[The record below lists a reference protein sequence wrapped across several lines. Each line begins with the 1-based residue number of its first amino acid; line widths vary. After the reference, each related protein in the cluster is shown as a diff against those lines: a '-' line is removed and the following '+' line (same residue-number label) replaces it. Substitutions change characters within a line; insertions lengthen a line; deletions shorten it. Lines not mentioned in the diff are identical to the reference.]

1 MKFFCETFLFVL
13 FFYYKDG
20 KKRCKND
27 TIGEKND
34 TIDNKKFELD
44 SIIKEFREII
54 TMYKFRF
61 EKEYIKILRKSI
73 RDYEKIVNDESEDDI
88 EYLKDQIK

>member
-1 MKFFCETFLFVL
+1 MFFV
-13 FFYYKDG
+13 FFITKIG

-27 TIGEKND
+27 TSEDKND
-34 TIDNKKFELD
+34 TIEDKKSELD

-61 EKEYIKILRKSI
+61 KKEYINILRKSI
-73 RDYEKIVNDESEDDI
+73 RDYEKIVNYENEDDI
-88 EYLKDQIK
+88 EYLKDQI